1 MTEPNMKKASL
12 DDLRKMK
19 AAGKLFHDPQA
30 GEGPDL
36 GPEFWASAKIEEKR
50 KVKSVH
56 LKIDP
61 DVFDFFYKET
71 KGKGHLSRMQAVLK
85 AYMQAHQKAG

>member
-1 MTEPNMKKASL
+1 MKKASL

-19 AAGKLFHDPQA
+19 SAGKLFHDPKA
-30 GEGPDL
+30 REGEDL
-36 GPEFWASAKIEEKR
+36 GPEFWAGATIEEKR

-56 LKIDP
+56 LKLEP
-61 DVFDFFYKET
+61 EVFDFFYRET

-85 AYMQAHQKAG
+85 AYMQAHRKVG